1 MMRGGLG
8 WGPKVRERCCWISLI
23 IQWSQESR
31 VMGLLI
37 PFRRNKLHIKK
48 LNKYSKKKEE
58 KKKKNQQLRRWLRV
72 PDFSMVE
79 SLGSS
84 QAEPVELSCGAAES
98 QDSQSLGLV
107 KCRSRVWVG
116 SPGYFLFHFEMFLA
130 SQTGGLPIPVK
141 GWTPWRPPA
150 LWR

>member
-58 KKKKNQQLRRWLRV
+58 KKKKT
-72 PDFSMVE
+72 
-79 SLGSS
+79 SS
-84 QAEPVELSCGAAES
+84 S
-98 QDSQSLGLV
+98 
-107 KCRSRVWVG
+107 
-116 SPGYFLFHFEMFLA
+116 
-130 SQTGGLPIPVK
+130 GGD
-141 GWTPWRPPA
+141 
-150 LWR
+150 